1 MLGFLLSFN
10 FISSYLANSG
20 TILEDNIV
28 KLLKYG
34 RAHMGFPEHT
44 DIILN

>member
-20 TILEDNIV
+20 TILAENIV
-28 KLLKYG
+28 KRLKYG
-34 RAHMGFPEHT
+34 RAHLGFPEHT
-44 DIILN
+44 DILN